1 MPTPFQTLRKR
12 YEKEAAEATK
22 PARRRKA
29 PRKIPESELEL
40 SATGGDSTDRKGD
53 AES

>member
-12 YEKEAAEATK
+12 YKKEAAEATK

-29 PRKIPESELEL
+29 PKKIPETELGR
-40 SATGGDSTDRKGD
+40 SATGGDSTDGKGD